1 MLYTFVASIMPSRAE
16 CLLLVLLC
24 GHLRLAQSLHGDQR
38 TSVTGG
44 QGVFCSALKAVA
56 LTKAAGVQT

>member
-1 MLYTFVASIMPSRAE
+1 MPSRAE